1 MKFEVVTDRATAVRF
16 LSRWVGIKETNEILS
31 KDDRSRIALPIGAS
45 AGGYSTR
52 RDAADAAKVVA
63 EVAAHQAGRL
73 GKPLTAPIIDVKRK
87 TDKGEG

>member
-16 LSRWVGIKETNEILS
+16 LSSWVGIKETNDILS

-45 AGGYSTR
+45 YSTR

-87 TDKGEG
+87 TDKGEN